1 MESAR
6 SSNVKRFKGENDVI
20 KEIKIRA
27 NLEEL
32 ENARGF
38 GESRLSLRAPVYP
51 SQDRVNRGV
60 GETLRNRF
68 DFKRIKKRAF
78 PVGSFQD

>member
-32 ENARGF
+32 ENARG
-38 GESRLSLRAPVYP
+38 LKVVSLRAPLYR
-51 SQDRVNRGV
+51 SQDKSGGNV
-60 GETLRNRF
+60 TKSIRF
-68 DFKRIKKRAF
+68 
-78 PVGSFQD
+78 

>member
-6 SSNVKRFKGENDVI
+6 SSNVKRFKGENDGI

-32 ENARGF
+32 ENARG
-38 GESRLSLRAPVYP
+38 LKVVSLRAPVYR

-60 GETLRNRF
+60 GETLRSRF

-78 PVGSFQD
+78 PVESFQD

>member
-6 SSNVKRFKGENDVI
+6 SSNVKRFKGENDGI

-38 GESRLSLRAPVYP
+38 GESRLITSSSLSVAGQEWGKR
-51 SQDRVNRGV
+51 S
-60 GETLRNRF
+60 RF

>member
-38 GESRLSLRAPVYP
+38 GESRLITSSSLSVAGQEWGKRYEVDSILNELKNAP
-51 SQDRVNRGV
+51 
-60 GETLRNRF
+60 
-68 DFKRIKKRAF
+68 
-78 PVGSFQD
+78 FQ